1 MKTALSEE
9 EEKFCSVYAR
19 CFDGAKAYAGAFG
32 CDFESARSGAEQLL
46 SKESIRNR
54 IRALKKARFEK
65 EMVDADDIIGMY
77 IKIAF
82 ADLSDFLDFG
92 KKTEIAENGEET
104 SQNEVNLKENPKA
117 DTAAISSITSSK
129 GSVKITFYDRMKAL
143 EWLGKHL
150 GIGEESEETEGGVV
164 IVPDVEKTKRE
175 ITQKNKDE

>member
-9 EEKFCSVYAR
+9 EEKFCTVYAR
-19 CFDGAKAYAGAFG
+19 CFDGAKAYALAFG
-32 CDFESARSGAEQLL
+32 CDFDLARSGAELLL
-46 SKESIRNR
+46 SKKKIRDR
-54 IRALKKARFEK
+54 ILTLKKARFEK
-65 EMVDADDIIGMY
+65 ELIDADDIISMY

-92 KKTEIAENGEET
+92 KKTEITENGEES

-150 GIGEESEETEGGVV
+150 GIGEEREEFEGGVV
-164 IVPDVEKTKRE
+164 IVPDVEKTARE
-175 ITQKNKDE
+175 ITQKQSDE